1 MPTSNASLHVKWPR
15 KEVAIGS
22 FNTHLVGLDK
32 NQTPAGSLRHRLQET
47 FLTMRLACC
56 FRERITR
63 RISPLEMKRL
73 RYSYSKQSNII
84 FRLNLWTGNK
94 LMLRYFYTGVAHKSY
109 KHVYVKVVIFFFK
122 PELKIQRKI
131 FVYCIQVIHNYR
143 NSPH

>member
-1 MPTSNASLHVKWPR
+1 MPTSNAQSHVKRPR

-22 FNTHLVGLDK
+22 FSAHLVRSDK
-32 NQTPAGSLRHRLQET
+32 NQTPAGSLRHQLQET

-56 FRERITR
+56 FGERIIC
-63 RISPLEMKRL
+63 RISPLEMKWL
-73 RYSYSKQSNII
+73 CYSYSKQSNII
-84 FRLNLWTGNK
+84 LRLNLRIGNK

-109 KHVYVKVVIFFFK
+109 KHIYVKAVIFFFK